1 MAHRLTC
8 GAILAL
14 CTCFSTSQDTSKGMK
29 LKTESSATEAAAVSE
44 AFEKVKALA
53 GEWEAPYD
61 GKIMKDTF
69 RVVSGGSAVLHTES
83 WNGDVQGAVSLIY
96 PNGNELWLD
105 HYCDLENQPR
115 FTAHPQQN
123 SDVVVF
129 ELREITNLKSSGAEY
144 FHRGTFYF
152 VDRDHHIQDWQ
163 WFMDG
168 KQKEIL
174 RLEFKRVK

>member
-1 MAHRLTC
+1 M
-8 GAILAL
+8 
-14 CTCFSTSQDTSKGMK
+14 SKGVK
-29 LKTESSATEAAAVSE
+29 PKTEASATEAAALSR

-69 RVVSGGSAVLHTES
+69 RVVSSGSAVLHTES
-83 WNGDVQGAVSLIY
+83 WNGDTQGAVSLIY

-115 FTAHPQQN
+115 FTAHPQPN

-129 ELREITNLKSSGAEY
+129 ELRDITNLKPPGAEY

-163 WFMDG
+163 RFKDG

-174 RLEFKRVK
+174 RLDFRRVK